1 MSRSLPSV
9 TGREV
14 VKALVGVGFVHISTK
29 GSHAKV
35 AHPDGR
41 VAVVPMHGGRDIP
54 QGTLGSIL
62 RQAGLTVVEFR
73 ALL

>member
-14 VKALVGVGFVHISTK
+14 LKALVGVGFVHISTK

-35 AHPDGR
+35 EHPDGR
-41 VAVVPMHGGRDIP
+41 VAVVPIHGGRDIP
-54 QGTLGSIL
+54 RGTLGSIL
-62 RQAGLTVVEFR
+62 RQAGLTVAEFR